1 MQIDPASVKW
11 DASPAQAPQSQID
24 PSAVQWDGPAVAVR
38 SATSIPA
45 PASSTEENTLG
56 GWAGVARQA
65 GLAARYGIEGVSQA
79 AEVVTEPL
87 RKLVTDP
94 VMRAV
99 GAPGGKPLGQMA
111 AGAADVL
118 GLPKPVNETERIV
131 GDASRFMA
139 GGAGMAGAAG
149 RVAQAVA
156 PGVLQRTAAALA
168 SNPGAQVASAAGS
181 GTGVGL
187 ARENGGNEW
196 MQLAAGLAGGL
207 GVGGMVQAARSGVA
221 SASAVLPVRA
231 QKIEQQIEQTM
242 ARSGVDWAEVPASI
256 QHGMR
261 AEVEKA
267 LRSGESLDAGALSR
281 LLEFKQVG
289 ATPTRGTLSLDPVQ
303 ITREQNLARMGA
315 NAADSGLHGLARV
328 QNENNRALIESLNRL
343 GAGQADD
350 AFATGERMM
359 GTLQRG
365 LDTDKAAI
373 NSLYSQARDSAGR
386 SFPLDGHT
394 FATQASRLLDD
405 NLLGHALPS
414 SVQKHLNEI
423 AMGRVPFT
431 VDYAEQLKTAMG
443 NLQRASNDGQARMA
457 LGIVRQAL
465 DDTPVLEMR
474 RAGPA
479 PGARATGS
487 TSPYSG
493 GTEMGE
499 QAQQAFS
506 RARQANR
513 AMMERIEKIP
523 SLKAV
528 YDGSASPDN
537 FVQQFVLSRSAK
549 TADTGRLAFEL
560 RRSDPQAYEAVR
572 GSIAQHLKTA
582 AIGAAADETG
592 RFSASGYNRAMLALG
607 SRKLAQFFSKEEVAQ
622 LRAVGKVS
630 QYTTVQ
636 PVGSA
641 VNNSNSGAMLAGR
654 GLDLLNSLSDK
665 VPLMGIGPTV
675 SGLTRNAQ
683 QRQAQNISAALT
695 RKTPPTSQQSSRA
708 ARLTFGALMSS
719 TEE

>member
-11 DASPAQAPQSQID
+11 DESPTQAPQSQID
-24 PSAVQWDGPAVAVR
+24 PRAVQWDGPAVAAS
-38 SATSIPA
+38 SATGNAASTPA
-45 PASSTEENTLG
+45 PTSSTDERTPG

-65 GLAARYGIEGVSQA
+65 GLAARYGIEGLSQA

-99 GAPGGKPLGQMA
+99 GAPEGKPLGQMA
-111 AGAADVL
+111 AGAADAL
-118 GLPKPVNETERIV
+118 GLPKPMNEMERIV
-131 GDASRFMA
+131 GDASRFVA

-156 PGVLQRTAAALA
+156 PSVLQRTASTLA
-168 SNPGAQVASAAGS
+168 SNPGSQLVGAAGS
-181 GTGVGL
+181 GAGVGL

-207 GVGGMVQAARSGVA
+207 GASGMAQAARSGVA
-221 SASAVLPVRA
+221 SASAMLPVRA
-231 QKIEQQIEQTM
+231 QQVEQAM
-242 ARSGVDWAEVPASI
+242 ARSGVDWTEVPANI
-256 QHGMR
+256 QQAMR
-261 AEVEKA
+261 TEVERA

-315 NAADSGLHGLARV
+315 NATDTGLHGLARV

-343 GAGQADD
+343 GAGQTDD
-350 AFATGERMM
+350 AFSTGERMM

-365 LDTDKAAI
+365 LDTEKGGVNA
-373 NSLYSQARDSAGR
+373 LYGQARDSSGR
-386 SFPLDGHT
+386 SFELDGHAFT
-394 FATQASRLLDD
+394 TQASRLLDE
-405 NLLGHALPS
+405 NLLGQALPP
-414 SVQKHLNEI
+414 SVSQHLNRI
-423 AMGRVPFT
+423 AAGEVPFN
-431 VDYAEQLKTAMG
+431 VDYAEQLKTVMG
-443 NLQRASNDGQARMA
+443 KLQRASSDGQARMA
-457 LGIVRQAL
+457 LGMVRQAL
-465 DDTPVLEMR
+465 DDTPVLGLN
-474 RAGPA
+474 RAGA
-479 PGARATGS
+479 
-487 TSPYSG
+487 
-493 GTEMGE
+493 ELGE
-499 QAQQAFS
+499 QALEAFN
-506 RARQANR
+506 RARLANR
-513 AMMERIEKIP
+513 EMMQRVERIP
-523 SLKAV
+523 GLKAV
-528 YDGSASPDN
+528 YDGTASPDN

-560 RRSDPQAYEAVR
+560 RRTDPQAYEAVR

-592 RFSASGYNRAMLALG
+592 KFSSSNYNRAMLALG
-607 SRKLAQFFSKEEVAQ
+607 QRKLAQFFSKEEVAQ
-622 LRAVGKVS
+622 LRAVGKVA

-654 GLDLLNSLSDK
+654 GLDLLNGLSDK

-675 SGLTRNAQ
+675 SGLTRSAQ
-683 QRQAQNISAALT
+683 QRQAQSISAALT
-695 RKTPPTSQQSSRA
+695 RKTQSTSQQSTRES
-708 ARLTFGALMSS
+708 RLTFGALMSS